1 MLYSE
6 ISKKEEA
13 EREELH
19 KNEEML
25 MQKEK
30 EIEQYKSSILK
41 LKEQESEL
49 HSQIQVLI
57 GQYDSLKDDNRE
69 LE

>member
-1 MLYSE
+1 
-6 ISKKEEA
+6 
-13 EREELH
+13 
-19 KNEEML
+19 ML